1 MAETRR
7 ITVSL
12 PNSLLEEIDV
22 MVPMEYKNR
31 SDFIAEAMKL
41 FISEKKKLDIIE
53 KLKEGYK
60 EMSQIN
66 LALAEMGLE
75 QDIVDLAIYEASLKR
90 QAIL

>member
-12 PNSLLEEIDV
+12 PNSLLEQVDI

-31 SDFIAEAMKL
+31 SDFVIDAMKL
-41 FISEKKKLDIIE
+41 FINEKKKIEIIE
-53 KLKEGYK
+53 MLKQGYK

-66 LALAEMGLE
+66 LNLAEMGLE
-75 QDIVDLAIYEASLKR
+75 QDIRDLALYEANLKR
-90 QAIL
+90 CEML